1 MSQGWLDQGKS
12 LGYLTTVLQFKPDGK
27 HTVRLIDDKPPVQ
40 VWRHACRD
48 SFGKFVKALCIGDRN
63 GCRLCKENEPQRMV
77 GIKPK
82 DQHHPKASEYVKPV
96 WVYEEKRPML
106 IVGNDIWRQLD
117 VMFTNGVC
125 LTDRDFS
132 IVRTDKNKQVSYQVI
147 ALAPTPFQVTVDP
160 ESIPST
166 EAYVKWLES
175 NVDRVPTMGNGA
187 PVTPKSESDPAPASF
202 LTAKVPEST
211 PAPAA
216 EASTSGNS
224 DERKKLMDELSLA
237 ITKPFN
243 SAAVAACQAKVLEA
257 RKAINPNASTNV
269 DFDKMSDGEIRAFI
283 DLYKKEVKVQ

>member
-12 LGYLTTVLQFKPDGK
+12 VGYLTTVLQFKPDGK

-40 VWRHACRD
+40 VWRHACHD

-106 IVGNDIWRQLD
+106 VVGNDIWRQLD

-147 ALAPTPFQVTVDP
+147 ALGPTPFQATV
-160 ESIPST
+160 EAETIPSV

-175 NVDRVPTMGNGA
+175 NVERVPTMGGGVVPTA
-187 PVTPKSESDPAPASF
+187 PKAEDPAPSF
-202 LTAKVPEST
+202 LTAKAPAQA
-211 PAPAA
+211 PAPAPTA
-216 EASTSGNS
+216 GNT
-224 DERKKLMDELSLA
+224 DEHKKLMDELSLT

-243 SAAVAACQAKVLEA
+243 SAVVALCQAKVLEA
-257 RKAINPNASTNV
+257 RKAINPNASTSV
-269 DFDKMSDGEIRAFI
+269 EFDKMSDGEIQAFI
-283 DLYKKEVKVQ
+283 DLYKKEVRVQ